1 MTGKLW
7 KLVQKDARPTFLML
21 LGLVCVGGI
30 VELGGIATTA
40 EMMGLVAS
48 RGEKL
53 ARGPLTVA
61 FGLMDVT
68 TPQERLRYGLVFTI
82 CVLGLVH
89 LYTMAKVYLRSKFVW
104 IQDREISTKLF
115 ENCLGR
121 PYRWFLTQNSGE
133 LHRLVGSSHVTQSL
147 INAFLAAA
155 GHIAVAGTLSVA
167 LFVVDP
173 LVATI
178 GALLVGGAYG
188 LVRLF
193 TRKMIHER
201 GGKAHSSESARR
213 VAAHEAITSIRF
225 VKTTARERFF
235 VDRYSRHADEASRG
249 MVFHGI
255 YIETVR
261 AFLEWMTFAGILSLS
276 VYLIM
281 GTEDFDS
288 LLPKLTLYTMA
299 GYRIVPA
306 IQELFGLWSR
316 LKFDAS
322 LVGQIEELLHA
333 EPEVP
338 EIGEEVEG
346 VSTCENLVV
355 LKNVSFAYEEAERQ
369 ALRGVDLEIPRGAW
383 YGVVGTTGAGKT
395 TLLDIISGLIKPS
408 QGEVVV
414 GRTPLDLSVVRS
426 WQSHIGVVPQEVIL
440 LDDDITRNVAFGLEN
455 DQIDE
460 DLVRKVCEM
469 AGLGEFLKE
478 LPAGLKTR
486 LGERGTRLSGGER
499 QRVGLARALYRKP
512 SLLLL
517 DEATSA
523 LDQATER
530 RIIETL
536 EELTADCTMITVA
549 HRLSS
554 VRPCDKIVVMED
566 GEIVSRGTF
575 DELLESS
582 PNFQKLALHRATV

>member
-1 MTGKLW
+1 MIKKLW
-7 KLVQKDARPTFLML
+7 KLVQEDARSTFLML
-21 LGLVCVGGI
+21 LGLVLIGGF

-53 ARGPLTVA
+53 TGGPLSA
-61 FGLMDVT
+61 LFLFSDVT
-68 TPQERLRYGLVFTI
+68 TPGDRLRYGLIFTVS
-82 CVLGLVH
+82 VLAMVH
-89 LYTMAKVYLRSKFVW
+89 IYTMSKVYLRSKFVW
-104 IQDREISTKLF
+104 IQEREISTKLF
-115 ENCLGR
+115 SNCLGKS
-121 PYRWFLTQNSGE
+121 YRWFLKQNSGE

-147 INAFLAAA
+147 LNAFLAAA
-155 GHIAVAGTLSVA
+155 GHVAVAGTLSVA
-167 LFVVDP
+167 LFIVDP
-173 LVATI
+173 LVAT
-178 GALLVGGAYG
+178 VGVAIVTGAYSM
-188 LVRLF
+188 VRLF
-193 TRKMIHER
+193 TRKTIQER
-201 GGKAHSSESARR
+201 GGKAHASESARR

-225 VKTTARERFF
+225 VKTTAREKFF
-235 VDRYSRHADEASRG
+235 VDRYSHHANEASKG
-249 MVFHGI
+249 MIFHGI
-255 YIETVR
+255 YVETVR

-276 VYLIM
+276 VYLVM
-281 GTEDFDS
+281 GAEDFDT

-316 LKFDAS
+316 LKFDAT
-322 LVGQIEELLHA
+322 LVGQIEELLNA

-338 EIGEEVEG
+338 EIGSEVEG
-346 VSTCENLVV
+346 ITTCENLVT
-355 LKNVSFAYEEAERQ
+355 LKNVSFAYEEAERR
-369 ALRGVDLEIPRGAW
+369 ALKNVEWTIPRGAW

-395 TLLDIISGLIKPS
+395 TLLDVISGLIRPS
-408 QGEVVV
+408 EGEVVV
-414 GRTPLDLSVVRS
+414 GKSELDLSVVRS

-440 LDDDITRNVAFGLEN
+440 LDDDIIRNVAFGLEAH
-455 DQIDE
+455 QIDE
-460 DLVRKVCEM
+460 ELVRRVCEM
-469 AGLGEFLKE
+469 AGLGEFLRE

-530 RIIETL
+530 RIIDTL
-536 EELTADCTMITVA
+536 EDLTSECTMITVA

-554 VRPCDKIVVMED
+554 VKPCDQIVVMED
-566 GEIVSRGTF
+566 GEIISRGTF
-575 DELLESS
+575 EELLESS
-582 PNFQKLALHRATV
+582 PSFQRLALHTATV